1 MTVRYQIMMKKTIY
15 LFIFVA
21 INISLSACFVSPKKR
36 IEWKEYD
43 ESKHFVATLTQGQV
57 DTLKTWDF
65 CWANVQPII
74 KMMGT
79 HGDWEVDNLEKL
91 APAQKALFF
100 FWSLDAEVTSG
111 GFIQFYWNQLEYQ
124 VEPLIAGLELVGDKE
139 LVKLVKKAD
148 AEYKKSEELFKEC
161 RKKGD
166 LHKLYAE
173 LKELKSY
180 RTEYE
185 NLQNSSISIMEN
197 YIRKHPNAFFV
208 KK

>member
-1 MTVRYQIMMKKTIY
+1 MKKTIRT
-15 LFIFVA
+15 FIFFIISA
-21 INISLSACFVSPKKR
+21 SLSACFVSPKKR

-43 ESKHFVATLTQGQV
+43 ESKHFTATLTQGQI

-65 CWANVQPII
+65 CWANVQPIL

-79 HGDWEVDNLEKL
+79 HGDWEVDNLKKL

-100 FWSLDAEVTSG
+100 FWNLDAEVTSG
-111 GFIQFYWNQLEYQ
+111 GFIQFYWNGLDYQ
-124 VEPLIAGLELVGDKE
+124 VEPLIAGLELVGDKD
-139 LVKLVKKAD
+139 LVKLIKKAD
-148 AEYKKSEELFKEC
+148 AEYKKNEKLFEEC

-166 LHKLYAE
+166 LHRLYAE

-185 NLQNSSISIMEN
+185 NLQNNSVALMES
-197 YIRKHPNAFFV
+197 YIRKNSKDFFL

>member
-1 MTVRYQIMMKKTIY
+1 MKKTRKLIPF
-15 LFIFVA
+15 FIL
-21 INISLSACFVSPKKR
+21 ILSLSACFISPKKR
-36 IEWKEYD
+36 IAWKEYD
-43 ESKHFVATLTQGQV
+43 ESKHFTATLTQGQI

-65 CWANVQPII
+65 CWANVQPLI

-79 HGDWEVDNLEKL
+79 HGDWETSNLEKL
-91 APAQKALFF
+91 APAQKVLYF

-111 GFIQFYWNQLEYQ
+111 GFIQFYWNEFDYQ
-124 VEPLIAGLELVGDKE
+124 VEPLIAGLEMVGDKD

-148 AEYKKSEELFKEC
+148 AEYQKNKSLFEEC

-166 LHKLYAE
+166 LAKLYAQ

-185 NLQNSSISIMEN
+185 NLQNNSIVLMES
-197 YIRKHPNAFFV
+197 YIRKNPKMFYV
-208 KK
+208 QK

>member
-1 MTVRYQIMMKKTIY
+1 MKNIVKII
-15 LFIFVA
+15 LFSFIS
-21 INISLSACFVSPKKR
+21 ISLSACFISPKKR

-43 ESKHFVATLTQGQV
+43 ESKHFTATLNKAQI

-79 HGDWEVDNLEKL
+79 HGEWEASNMKKL

-111 GFIQFYWNQLEYQ
+111 GFIQFYWNELDYQ
-124 VEPLIAGLELVGDKE
+124 IAPLLAGLELIGDKE
-139 LVKLVKKAD
+139 LLKLVKKAD
-148 AEYKKSEELFKEC
+148 AEYQKHQDLFSEC
-161 RKKGD
+161 HKKGD
-166 LHKLYAE
+166 LHKLYVE

-185 NLQNSSISIMEN
+185 NLQNNSIVLMEN
-197 YIRKHPNAFFV
+197 YIRKNPKMFFV
-208 KK
+208 EK